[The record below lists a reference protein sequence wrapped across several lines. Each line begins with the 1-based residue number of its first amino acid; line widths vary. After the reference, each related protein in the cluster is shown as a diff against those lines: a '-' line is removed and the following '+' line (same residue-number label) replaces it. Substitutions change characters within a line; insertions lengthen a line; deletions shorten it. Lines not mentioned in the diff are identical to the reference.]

1 MDDGVSSILFL
12 IFVIFSAFFSSMD
25 TAIFS
30 ISPLRLKKMEG
41 EGDKRASALL
51 KILAD
56 RQRLFITLLIGNTFC
71 NVASTSIA
79 VGLFYNH
86 LAGHEAYW
94 SWANNSQILA
104 SVIYA
109 AISMVFILVL
119 FGEIIPKTV
128 AIYGS
133 YSYVCFTYRIL
144 RMIMFLSYPIVGLVV
159 WLIKKLVPKY
169 SDWNN
174 HIGGS
179 SSIEEIDNYFD
190 LGEEVGI
197 IEEDDKEMINSVFEF
212 GETIVRE
219 VMVPRPDITAIPI
232 NSSFHE
238 LLDFIRNDGHSRFP
252 VYDDSIDKVV
262 GILYVKDILIKLDE
276 IEKNY
281 DLFKLLRAPFFV
293 PETKKLNDMLGEF
306 QKRKQHLAVVVDEY
320 GAVSGIVTVE
330 DLIEEIVGEIVD
342 EYDVDE
348 SDQLVKIDS
357 SSYSIDARYCIS
369 DLEDMLD
376 CKFEC
381 EESDTVGGFALEK
394 LGHIPMRGE
403 SFKVP
408 QGVFQ
413 VIELKG
419 NRILRVKFTRILQE
433 VPSESKE
440 E

>member
-144 RMIMFLSYPIVGLVV
+144 RMIMFLS
-159 WLIKKLVPKY
+159 
-169 SDWNN
+169 
-174 HIGGS
+174 
-179 SSIEEIDNYFD
+179 
-190 LGEEVGI
+190 EVLFLLN
-197 IEEDDKEMINSVFEF
+197 MFFCSLSLLSNS
-212 GETIVRE
+212 
-219 VMVPRPDITAIPI
+219 
-232 NSSFHE
+232 
-238 LLDFIRNDGHSRFP
+238 
-252 VYDDSIDKVV
+252 
-262 GILYVKDILIKLDE
+262 
-276 IEKNY
+276 
-281 DLFKLLRAPFFV
+281 
-293 PETKKLNDMLGEF
+293 
-306 QKRKQHLAVVVDEY
+306 
-320 GAVSGIVTVE
+320 
-330 DLIEEIVGEIVD
+330 
-342 EYDVDE
+342 
-348 SDQLVKIDS
+348 
-357 SSYSIDARYCIS
+357 
-369 DLEDMLD
+369 
-376 CKFEC
+376 
-381 EESDTVGGFALEK
+381 
-394 LGHIPMRGE
+394 
-403 SFKVP
+403 
-408 QGVFQ
+408 
-413 VIELKG
+413 G
-419 NRILRVKFTRILQE
+419 NL
-433 VPSESKE
+433 S
-440 E
+440 